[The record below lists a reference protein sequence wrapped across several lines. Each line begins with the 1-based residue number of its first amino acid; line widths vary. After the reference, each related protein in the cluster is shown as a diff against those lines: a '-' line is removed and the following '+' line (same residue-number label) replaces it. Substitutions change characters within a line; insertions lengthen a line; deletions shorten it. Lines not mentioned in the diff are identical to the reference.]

1 MNLKV
6 LALSFAVTTALAGCA
21 NQFDISEEAKSGALR
36 PDAVAAMQAARGTTY
51 VREIRTADALMQKQI
66 FLTSRDLS
74 LREVLQEALPGYSII
89 PRGKVMLNEPV
100 DISARGMVL
109 GDFIDYIEGQ
119 RDLDITVEDRRVI
132 VNDFETRE
140 WNLAAFASTRSVN
153 NMVASSQT
161 AGAAAASGGSR
172 GAASATGTSVGYT
185 LSEDEWAKIMAGA
198 KVILGIQG
206 SAAEEP
212 PSNSGNGGADSS
224 VVAAADMGGSGG
236 ESGAQE
242 GQLNFDVP
250 SGLGD
255 IEEGMTPPYVEGIR
269 SVGIVTAGG
278 NPSRVK
284 VLDRYLKRALSEAT
298 KIVNVQVQA
307 YDVVLENSKDKGVD
321 WDALIS
327 GTLNG
332 NPFGL
337 QLNSAASATTD
348 AANSMW
354 SVEGNYTSDH
364 LNVKSLLLTFLE
376 KYGRVELQDQ
386 PNITVRNGVPAQIYA
401 GQELS
406 YIVDVEQAQDVK
418 GNVTVTPSLGRLK
431 VGVTLSVTVRVLE
444 NDQLLVDIWP
454 VISNLGKF
462 DTIAIGDYAF
472 ETPRVDLKEF
482 STQLITSSGRP
493 VHLGGLITKKMGE
506 ALETLPWDGLV
517 AKKIMSP
524 LMEDIHNAVDRREL
538 VLVVTPTLVEG
549 IL

>member
-21 NQFDISEEAKSGALR
+21 NQFDISEEVKSGALR

-66 FLTSRDLS
+66 FLTSRELT

-132 VNDFETRE
+132 VNDFQTQE

-153 NMVASSQT
+153 NMVTSSQT
-161 AGAAAASGGSR
+161 AGAASSGGGTTSASGNST
-172 GAASATGTSVGYT
+172 GASVGYT
-185 LSEDEWAKIMAGA
+185 LSEDEWAKIMGGA
-198 KVILGIQG
+198 KVILGIQAE
-206 SAAEEP
+206 SANADA
-212 PSNSGNGGADSS
+212 GGGDSS
-224 VVAAADMGGSGG
+224 VVAAADVGSGNAQNDQGG
-236 ESGAQE
+236 E
-242 GQLNFDVP
+242 LNFDSP
-250 SGLGD
+250 TGLGE

-278 NPSRVK
+278 NPSRIK
-284 VLDRYLKRALSEAT
+284 ILDRYLKRALAEAT

-307 YDVVLENSKDKGVD
+307 YDVVLENSKDKGID

-327 GTLNG
+327 GSLNG
-332 NPFGL
+332 NPFGF
-337 QLNSAASATTD
+337 QINSANNATT
-348 AANSMW
+348 AAADSMW
-354 SVEGNYTSDH
+354 SVEGNYTGDH
-364 LNVKSLLLTFLE
+364 LTVNSMLLSFLQR
-376 KYGRVELQDQ
+376 YGRVELQDQ

-406 YIVDVEQAQDVK
+406 YIVDVEQSQDTN
-418 GNVTVTPSLGRLK
+418 GNVTVTPNLGRLK
-431 VGVTLSVTVRVLE
+431 VGVTLSVTVRVLD

-454 VISNLGKF
+454 VISSLGKY
-462 DTIAIGDYAF
+462 DTISIGDYTF

-493 VHLGGLITKKMGE
+493 VHLGGLISKKMGE
-506 ALETLPWDGLV
+506 ALETLPWDGLI
-517 AKKIMSP
+517 AKKVMSP

-538 VLVVTPTLVEG
+538 VLVVTPTLIEG

>member
-1 MNLKV
+1 M
-6 LALSFAVTTALAGCA
+6 S
-21 NQFDISEEAKSGALR
+21 
-36 PDAVAAMQAARGTTY
+36 VA
-51 VREIRTADALMQKQI
+51 
-66 FLTSRDLS
+66 
-74 LREVLQEALPGYSII
+74 
-89 PRGKVMLNEPV
+89 
-100 DISARGMVL
+100 
-109 GDFIDYIEGQ
+109 
-119 RDLDITVEDRRVI
+119 
-132 VNDFETRE
+132 
-140 WNLAAFASTRSVN
+140 
-153 NMVASSQT
+153 
-161 AGAAAASGGSR
+161 
-172 GAASATGTSVGYT
+172 
-185 LSEDEWAKIMAGA
+185 
-198 KVILGIQG
+198 
-206 SAAEEP
+206 
-212 PSNSGNGGADSS
+212 
-224 VVAAADMGGSGG
+224 
-236 ESGAQE
+236 
-242 GQLNFDVP
+242 
-250 SGLGD
+250 
-255 IEEGMTPPYVEGIR
+255 
-269 SVGIVTAGG
+269 VTAGG

-418 GNVTVTPSLGRLK
+418 GNITVTPSLGRLK

-454 VISNLGKF
+454 VISNLGKY
-462 DTIAIGDYAF
+462 DTIAIGDYAGNL
-472 ETPRVDLKEF
+472 V
-482 STQLITSSGRP
+482 LISKS
-493 VHLGGLITKKMGE
+493 
-506 ALETLPWDGLV
+506 
-517 AKKIMSP
+517 SP
-524 LMEDIHNAVDRREL
+524 LS
-538 VLVVTPTLVEG
+538 
-549 IL
+549 